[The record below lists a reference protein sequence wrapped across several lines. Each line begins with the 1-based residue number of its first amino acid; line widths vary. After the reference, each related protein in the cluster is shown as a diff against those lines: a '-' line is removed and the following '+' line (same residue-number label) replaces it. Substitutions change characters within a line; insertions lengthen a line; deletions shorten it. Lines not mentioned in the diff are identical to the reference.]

1 MTIQETRSKIT
12 LDLTRTFDTPREEV
26 FRAWTE
32 PEALKQWFA
41 PSDAFSTPVAEVDLR
56 VGGNYR
62 IGMKPPDKDDLY
74 IVGGTYQEIQ
84 PPEKLVFTLSW
95 EQGVDVGETLV
106 TVEFRDLGDSTE
118 VVLSHER
125 FPTEESRDKHAEGW
139 NGCLE
144 RLAKFL

>member
-144 RLAKFL
+144 RLEKIL

>member
-1 MTIQETRSKIT
+1 MTIQEIRSEIT